1 MTFRQATP
9 TRTPCEILREI
20 NDLCQSNSERDRVI
34 RQKLD
39 EVMKAAKLMSNEIHS
54 NNDNWNEATWLSDNP
69 DYKFDWKVRTKETYR
84 VK

>member
-20 NDLCQSNSERDRVI
+20 NDLCQSNSERDKVI

-54 NNDNWNEATWLSDNP
+54 NNDNWNNLTWKDNNP